1 MNAIE
6 RIIRRHFE
14 GLEPRD
20 FFVAAVALV
29 IFF

>member
-1 MNAIE
+1 MDAIK
-6 RIIRRHFE
+6 RIIRAHFA